1 MPNHTY
7 LVTVIEKCQS
17 TYIVEASSEEE
28 ARQKMNMDEFEDSL
42 GSPEFLSVEDIVK
55 VELSD

>member
-1 MPNHTY
+1 MPTY

-17 TYIVEASSEEE
+17 TYIVDAESEEE
-28 ARQKMNMDEFEDSL
+28 AKQKMFMDEFDDSL
-42 GSPEFLSVEDIVK
+42 GSPESLFVEDIVK